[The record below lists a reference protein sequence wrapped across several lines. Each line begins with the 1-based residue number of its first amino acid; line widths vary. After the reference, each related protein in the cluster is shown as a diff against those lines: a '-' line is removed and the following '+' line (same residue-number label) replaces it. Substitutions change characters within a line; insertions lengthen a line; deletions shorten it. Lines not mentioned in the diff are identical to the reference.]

1 MFLTARLSGLD
12 SVEKCGHS
20 EFSPRFSQFKW
31 TVFCTLTLFF
41 CWRAREGD
49 DEISTK
55 RAGSGQLLIF
65 FPVFLFFKKKSAFP
79 TVSTIWRTN
88 NGTYA
93 CMMRK
98 LRGGKWSD
106 VVFFCNVSFLTP
118 HATAFFICRAH
129 TTARFFLQYISISM
143 IDPTREE
150 EEEEDEDA
158 HYNICASLLH
168 HHPHHQTARKPQLF
182 RGKKRILS
190 LIIFFL
196 KKTRISNSGSQKSR
210 LITIIFFSPCTPLS
224 SKQICKVFRKAD
236 FFQVISLSLFSMN
249 KNPLCSAA
257 FFPFSTCRNRLM
269 TRKKMRGGRRRRST
283 HTKKRKRERGGGER
297 LPTPLHLF

>member
-1 MFLTARLSGLD
+1 MAHKQWHIRMYDAKTQRRKVERRGFFFVMFPS
-12 SVEKCGHS
+12 SHHM
-20 EFSPRFSQFKW
+20 
-31 TVFCTLTLFF
+31 
-41 CWRAREGD
+41 
-49 DEISTK
+49 
-55 RAGSGQLLIF
+55 QLL
-65 FPVFLFFKKKSAFP
+65 FLYVEP
-79 TVSTIWRTN
+79 TPRP
-88 NGTYA
+88 
-93 CMMRK
+93 
-98 LRGGKWSD
+98 D
-106 VVFFCNVSFLTP
+106 
-118 HATAFFICRAH
+118 
-129 TTARFFLQYISISM
+129 FFLQYISISM

-236 FFQVISLSLFSMN
+236 FFQVISLSLSF
-249 KNPLCSAA
+249 
-257 FFPFSTCRNRLM
+257 R
-269 TRKKMRGGRRRRST
+269 
-283 HTKKRKRERGGGER
+283 
-297 LPTPLHLF
+297 